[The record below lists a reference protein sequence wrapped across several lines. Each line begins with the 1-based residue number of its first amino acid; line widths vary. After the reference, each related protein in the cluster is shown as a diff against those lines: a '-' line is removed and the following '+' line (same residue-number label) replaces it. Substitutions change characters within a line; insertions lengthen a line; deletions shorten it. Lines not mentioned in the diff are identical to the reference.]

1 MGCVCVDNN
10 MVEEEE
16 EDSGHWTLDTLIRPV
31 QIFVF
36 RAAAGLG
43 RINVIVARA
52 VLTEAGCRGCYPR
65 LIVRSLLWVLAR

>member
-1 MGCVCVDNN
+1 MAGRGEMMGCVCVDNN

-36 RAAAGLG
+36 RAAAGLDWAG
-43 RINVIVARA
+43 
-52 VLTEAGCRGCYPR
+52 LT
-65 LIVRSLLWVLAR
+65 